1 MSTSR
6 SQTHRT
12 RQHGGTLLGLTL
24 GLLLGLS
31 VALAVAV
38 YVTRSE
44 LPFVDR
50 GLTGDATEQASGQ
63 ATSDWNPNAS
73 VVQNVPPAGQPEASA
88 APPPAAPPPAAP
100 AADTLV
106 APAVGSAPLGD
117 LAKQKLAT
125 ASAPVV
131 TLPPTNAVG
140 AGLSEQAPAV
150 RGERPANV
158 VFFVQIGAFAVA
170 DDAEAQRARVAMMGI
185 DARVSTTLSNERTLY
200 RVRSGPYRTRTDADA
215 VRNQLEQ
222 QRIEGAVVSVAVV
235 R

>member
-12 RQHGGTLLGLTL
+12 RQYGGTLLGLTL

-88 APPPAAPPPAAP
+88 APPPAAAA
-100 AADTLV
+100 LV
-106 APAVGSAPLGD
+106 APAVGSGPLGD
-117 LAKQKLAT
+117 LGKQKLAT
-125 ASAPVV
+125 PSAPVV

>member
-31 VALAVAV
+31 VALAVAA

-88 APPPAAPPPAAP
+88 APPSAAP
-100 AADTLV
+100 AADALV
-106 APAVGSAPLGD
+106 APAVGSDPLGD

>member
-73 VVQNVPPAGQPEASA
+73 VVQNVAPAGQPEASA
-88 APPPAAPPPAAP
+88 APPPAAP
-100 AADTLV
+100 AADALV
-106 APAVGSAPLGD
+106 APAVGSDPLGD

>member
-73 VVQNVPPAGQPEASA
+73 VVQNLPPAGQPEASA
-88 APPPAAPPPAAP
+88 APPSAAP
-100 AADTLV
+100 AADALV

>member
-73 VVQNVPPAGQPEASA
+73 LVQNVPPAGQPEASA
-88 APPPAAPPPAAP
+88 APPPAAPAAG
-100 AADTLV
+100 ALV
-106 APAVGSAPLGD
+106 APAVGSDPLGD

>member
-6 SQTHRT
+6 PQTHRT

-31 VALAVAV
+31 AALAVAV

-50 GLTGDATEQASGQ
+50 GLTGGASEQATGQ
-63 ATSDWNPNAS
+63 ATNDWNPNAN
-73 VVQNVPPAGQPEASA
+73 VAQNLPPAGQPEASA
-88 APPPAAPPPAAP
+88 PPPPAPAAG
-100 AADTLV
+100 ALV
-106 APAVGSAPLGD
+106 APAVGSDPLGD

-185 DARVSTTLSNERTLY
+185 DARVSTTLRDERTLY

>member
-6 SQTHRT
+6 SQTYRT

-31 VALAVAV
+31 AALAVAV

-50 GLTGDATEQASGQ
+50 GLTGGATEQASGQ
-63 ATSDWNPNAS
+63 ATNDWNPNAN
-73 VVQNVPPAGQPEASA
+73 VAQNLPPAGQPEASA
-88 APPPAAPPPAAP
+88 PPPPPAPAAG
-100 AADTLV
+100 ALV
-106 APAVGSAPLGD
+106 APAVGSDPLGD

-185 DARVSTTLSNERTLY
+185 DARVSTTLRDERTLY

>member
-88 APPPAAPPPAAP
+88 APPSAAP
-100 AADTLV
+100 AADALV
-106 APAVGSAPLGD
+106 APAVGSDPLGD

-185 DARVSTTLSNERTLY
+185 DARVSTTPSNERTLY

>member
-6 SQTHRT
+6 PQTHRT

-31 VALAVAV
+31 AALAVAV

-88 APPPAAPPPAAP
+88 PPPPPAPAAG
-100 AADTLV
+100 ALV
-106 APAVGSAPLGD
+106 APAVGSDPLGD

-185 DARVSTTLSNERTLY
+185 DARVSTTLRDERTLY

>member
-1 MSTSR
+1 
-6 SQTHRT
+6 
-12 RQHGGTLLGLTL
+12 L

-88 APPPAAPPPAAP
+88 APPSAAP
-100 AADTLV
+100 AADALV
-106 APAVGSAPLGD
+106 APAVGSDPLGD

>member
-73 VVQNVPPAGQPEASA
+73 VVQNVPPAGQPEVSA
-88 APPPAAPPPAAP
+88 APPPTAPT
-100 AADTLV
+100 ADTLV
-106 APAVGSAPLGD
+106 APAVGSDPLGD

>member
-88 APPPAAPPPAAP
+88 APPPAAL
-100 AADTLV
+100 AADALV
-106 APAVGSAPLGD
+106 APAVGSDPLGD

>member
-73 VVQNVPPAGQPEASA
+73 VVQNVPPAGQPEVSA
-88 APPPAAPPPAAP
+88 APPPAAPASDA
-100 AADTLV
+100 LV
-106 APAVGSAPLGD
+106 APAVGSDPLGD

>member
-73 VVQNVPPAGQPEASA
+73 VVQNLPPAGQPEVS
-88 APPPAAPPPAAP
+88 AAPPPAAP
-100 AADTLV
+100 AADALV
-106 APAVGSAPLGD
+106 APAVGSDPLGD

>member
-73 VVQNVPPAGQPEASA
+73 VVQNVPPAGQPEVST
-88 APPPAAPPPAAP
+88 APPPAAP
-100 AADTLV
+100 ASDALV
-106 APAVGSAPLGD
+106 APAVGSDPLGD

>member
-88 APPPAAPPPAAP
+88 APPPAAP
-100 AADTLV
+100 AADALV

>member
-73 VVQNVPPAGQPEASA
+73 VVQNVPPAGQPEVS
-88 APPPAAPPPAAP
+88 APPPSPAP
-100 AADTLV
+100 AAGALV
-106 APAVGSAPLGD
+106 APAVGSDPLGD

-185 DARVSTTLSNERTLY
+185 DARVSTTLRDERTLY

>member
-88 APPPAAPPPAAP
+88 APPSAAP
-100 AADTLV
+100 AADALV
-106 APAVGSAPLGD
+106 APAVGSDPLGD

>member
-73 VVQNVPPAGQPEASA
+73 VVQNVPPAGQPEVSA
-88 APPPAAPPPAAP
+88 APPPAAPASDA
-100 AADTLV
+100 LV
-106 APAVGSAPLGD
+106 APAVGSDPLGD

-185 DARVSTTLSNERTLY
+185 DARVSTTLRDERTLY

>member
-1 MSTSR
+1 
-6 SQTHRT
+6 
-12 RQHGGTLLGLTL
+12 
-24 GLLLGLS
+24 

-73 VVQNVPPAGQPEASA
+73 VVQNVPPAGQPEVST
-88 APPPAAPPPAAP
+88 APPPAAP
-100 AADTLV
+100 ASDALV
-106 APAVGSAPLGD
+106 APAVGSDPLGD

>member
-88 APPPAAPPPAAP
+88 APPSAAP
-100 AADTLV
+100 AADALV

>member
-63 ATSDWNPNAS
+63 ATSDWNPNAN
-73 VVQNVPPAGQPEASA
+73 VAQNLPPAGQPEVST
-88 APPPAAPPPAAP
+88 APPPAAPK
-100 AADTLV
+100 ADALV
-106 APAVGSAPLGD
+106 APAVGSDPLGD

>member
-73 VVQNVPPAGQPEASA
+73 VVQNVPPAGQPEVSA
-88 APPPAAPPPAAP
+88 APPPAAPTAA
-100 AADTLV
+100 ALV
-106 APAVGSAPLGD
+106 APAVGSDPLGD

>member
-50 GLTGDATEQASGQ
+50 GLTGDATERASGQ

-73 VVQNVPPAGQPEASA
+73 VVQNVPPAGQPEVSA
-88 APPPAAPPPAAP
+88 APPPAAPT
-100 AADTLV
+100 ADALV
-106 APAVGSAPLGD
+106 APAVGSDPLGD